1 MKLKK
6 SVVRTAI
13 AAALVFGAGVSIAV
27 VAPQHFHKTAAAPA
41 VRLPTIVVRPDAGAA
56 AAAAQPTDMNVD
68 SKNDTTQAAL

>member
-6 SVVRTAI
+6 SIVRTAI

-41 VRLPTIVVRPDAGAA
+41 VRLPTIVVRPDANDAAGAQA
-56 AAAAQPTDMNVD
+56 TGLNVD